1 MSVKETILTAVDR
14 DREKTIA
21 LAKWL
26 FEHPEI
32 ALEEKESCKAV
43 AQYMQNAGFNVE
55 MNVANVPHS
64 FKATKKQGNSGAR
77 IAILAEYDALP
88 GLGHA
93 CGHHLIAAMS
103 AAAGA
108 ALAEALHTYPGE
120 VTVFGTPA
128 EETGDGKA
136 SMTDAGVF
144 DGYDAALEIHP
155 NNTTVIYPPFIGIG
169 GNDYTFHGRTS
180 HAGVSPFQGVNAC
193 DAVVLFFTAIGL
205 LRQQLVDGTRV
216 HGIIQEAGTAAN
228 AIPGLSRARVEFR
241 SDDTA
246 YFNRLVERINQCAEG
261 AALATG
267 CTVEYHPF
275 EPTCYNLDHSTVI
288 GNRILAHFKE
298 LGVDNIALDSKDRGS
313 SDIGNV
319 SQVIPCIQ
327 PMLCVTEACS
337 STIHTAEFRDRT
349 LLPFAQDRAILGAK
363 ALALTGLDLL
373 SDPELVKRARKELD
387 DRRNGK

>member
-1 MSVKETILTAVDR
+1 MMNLRENLLSAVEENR
-14 DREKTIA
+14 GKAMAMAQE
-21 LAKWL
+21 L
-26 FEHPEI
+26 FDHPEI
-32 ALEEKESCKAV
+32 ALHEVESCQRV
-43 AQYMQNAGFNVE
+43 AQYLREAGFDVE
-55 MNVANVPHS
+55 MDVAGVPHS
-64 FKATKKQGNSGAR
+64 FKATKKRGEGPR

-103 AAAGA
+103 ATAGI
-108 ALAEALHTYPGE
+108 ALARALEVYPGE

-136 SMTDAGVF
+136 DMTDRGVF
-144 DGYDAALEIHP
+144 DGYDAALEVHP

-169 GNDYTFHGRTS
+169 GNDYTFTGKTS
-180 HAGVSPFQGVNAC
+180 HAGVSPFNGINAC
-193 DAVVLFFTAIGL
+193 DAVVLFFSAIGL

-228 AIPGLSRARVEFR
+228 AIPGLSRARIEFR

-246 YFNRLVERINQCAEG
+246 YFEELVERVNMCAEG

-288 GNRILAHFKE
+288 GERIMTHFQE

-319 SQVIPCIQ
+319 SRIVPCIQ
-327 PMLCVTEACS
+327 PMLCITEDCPF
-337 STIHTAEFRDRT
+337 TIHTEEFRDRT
-349 LLPFAQDRAILGAK
+349 LLPFAQDRAMIGAK

-373 SDPELVKRARKELD
+373 SDPDLVRRARAELEA
-387 DRRNGK
+387 RKSGT